1 MTLAKTILL
10 IILDV
15 ILNEKG
21 YERSTSQ
28 QTMYGSMLN
37 YKTIEES
44 DKPISTCLLDHMKND
59 VNFSN
64 KNPRISNKQ
73 RDFQILYQHLK
84 DNLEEQLGPFVFE
97 TLVSNEALLNQDSTV
112 QDVTAF
118 LKKASKILQRTIKI
132 VDLKGGEQTL
142 KFKSATNV
150 QAEPYYLCFVQHSD
164 DYVVRRGWL
173 SITPKNVQNTLA
185 VQKKPSLEDRPLLN
199 RTGGFSQVMKFFRR

>member
-28 QTMYGSMLN
+28 QKMYGSMLF

-64 KNPRISNKQ
+64 KNPKISNKQ
-73 RDFQILYQHLK
+73 RDLTDITK
-84 DNLEEQLGPFVFE
+84 VFE

-112 QDVTAF
+112 QDVTTF
-118 LKKASKILQRTIKI
+118 LKKASKILQRTIEI
-132 VDLKGGEQTL
+132 VNLKGGEQTL

-150 QAEPYYLCFVQHSD
+150 QAEPYYLCFVQHSN

-173 SITPKNVQNTLA
+173 SITPQKWRNNLA
-185 VQKKPSLEDRPLLN
+185 SKMETILENRLLLN
-199 RTGGFSQVMKFFRR
+199 RTGGFSQVMNFFRR

>member
-1 MTLAKTILL
+1 MTLAKKILL

-28 QTMYGSMLN
+28 QTMYGSMLF

-59 VNFSN
+59 VNFSD
-64 KNPRISNKQ
+64 KNSRISNKQ
-73 RDFQILYQHLK
+73 RDLTDITK
-84 DNLEEQLGPFVFE
+84 VFE

-112 QDVTAF
+112 QDVTKF
-118 LKKASKILQRTIKI
+118 LKKASKILQRTIQI

-173 SITPKNVQNTLA
+173 SITPKNVQNTPA

-199 RTGGFSQVMKFFRR
+199 RTGGFSQVMNFFRR

>member
-28 QTMYGSMLN
+28 QKMYGSMLF

-59 VNFSN
+59 VNFSD
-64 KNPRISNKQ
+64 KNPKISNKQ
-73 RDFQILYQHLK
+73 RDLTDITK
-84 DNLEEQLGPFVFE
+84 VFE

-112 QDVTAF
+112 QDVTTF
-118 LKKASKILQRTIKI
+118 LKKISNTLQRTINI
-132 VDLKGGEQTL
+132 VDLKHTG
-142 KFKSATNV
+142 
-150 QAEPYYLCFVQHSD
+150 
-164 DYVVRRGWL
+164 
-173 SITPKNVQNTLA
+173 QNL
-185 VQKKPSLEDRPLLN
+185 V
-199 RTGGFSQVMKFFRR
+199 

>member
-28 QTMYGSMLN
+28 QKMYGSMLF

-73 RDFQILYQHLK
+73 RDLTDITK
-84 DNLEEQLGPFVFE
+84 VFE

-112 QDVTAF
+112 QDVTTF
-118 LKKASKILQRTIKI
+118 SKSKLQ
-132 VDLKGGEQTL
+132 
-142 KFKSATNV
+142 NV
-150 QAEPYYLCFVQHSD
+150 
-164 DYVVRRGWL
+164 
-173 SITPKNVQNTLA
+173 KNSMFFG
-185 VQKKPSLEDRPLLN
+185 PSGTFRHRYKVPL
-199 RTGGFSQVMKFFRR
+199 M